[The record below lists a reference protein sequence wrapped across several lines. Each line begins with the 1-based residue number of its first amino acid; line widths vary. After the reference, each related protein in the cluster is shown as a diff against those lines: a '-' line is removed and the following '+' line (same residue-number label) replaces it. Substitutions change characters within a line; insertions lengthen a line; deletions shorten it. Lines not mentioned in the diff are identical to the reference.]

1 MPESIR
7 SIDHFCRQLG
17 LDWSIECGNLY
28 ADLVPQVFASFVTNL
43 HLSSFVSGLPNGTSI
58 TRYSTNID
66 AKLCMQFGIF
76 LELPR
81 VCEGSRGFLR
91 TSMFGRVARK
101 RLFLLSPGHFSL
113 RPRHPEVARS
123 PQSPRLT
130 SLYINELRADES
142 SGCFLASA
150 GDGNRPDSESGECI
164 IFDGPRM

>member
-1 MPESIR
+1 MHLPAPSTVCSNYR
-7 SIDHFCRQLG
+7 SNFG
-17 LDWSIECGNLY
+17 LKLLKAFTG
-28 ADLVPQVFASFVTNL
+28 LVFDSRRP
-43 HLSSFVSGLPNGTSI
+43 
-58 TRYSTNID
+58 TNID

-81 VCEGSRGFLR
+81 VCEGSCGFLR

-142 SGCFLASA
+142 SGLFLTSA
-150 GDGNRPDSESGECI
+150 GDGNRPDSESGE
-164 IFDGPRM
+164 